1 MDAAV
6 GCATC
11 PSHFQDCSRARACHA
26 IGSRPKCHLWFSLNE
41 LFMINKMIQTLLA
54 GKASL
59 VYLIS
64 EEEERVEQIIASAA
78 AQVDGSLRQ
87 MYSWSCLRGL
97 TKGDEV
103 VSPDIDP
110 VGALDRFLG
119 TDSHSI
125 LIFKDLHLLV
135 AQNPRLIRQLK
146 ETDRTARTTGK
157 KVFFICPQLALPE
170 ELYSHFRIEDVPL
183 PTYGELSQLL
193 DASMAR
199 KPAAESLAKTLSAD
213 LKEKTIRAAMG
224 LTWNEAVDAFDD
236 ALGEETA
243 ITVKTVDTVLEAKKV
258 LVRKSGVLE
267 YVSSRAGAWQIG
279 GLVNLKK
286 WLAERSRAFSPTAAR
301 LGLTPPK
308 GILVMG
314 VSGCGKSLCIK
325 AIAAHWKLPLLR
337 LDMGR
342 IYDGLAGPPEE
353 AMRKAIKTSEAVAP
367 CVLWI
372 DEIEA
377 GIANQQQKQVGGKEA
392 RVLALFLTWMQEK
405 TAPVFVGATANEVE
419 VLPPEILRKGRFDE
433 LFYMGLPLKEERKQ
447 ILTIHMRR
455 RRVDPSRFDMEY
467 LADSTAGL
475 NGAEI
480 EQGII
485 SAIFESSSQKVE
497 LSEHIL
503 SNALRNIVP
512 LSRTMRERIEKIEA
526 WARDRA
532 MKASLETI

>member
-1 MDAAV
+1 MLTKKIRSYIT
-6 GCATC
+6 GRT
-11 PSHFQDCSRARACHA
+11 
-26 IGSRPKCHLWFSLNE
+26 
-41 LFMINKMIQTLLA
+41 
-54 GKASL
+54 SL

-64 EEEERVEQIIASAA
+64 EEEERVEKLIAA
-78 AQVDGSLRQ
+78 AAAKMGPNSRQV
-87 MYSWSCLRGL
+87 YSWSCLRGL
-97 TKGDEV
+97 TKGNERV
-103 VSPDIDP
+103 APGSDP
-110 VGALDRFLG
+110 IPALDLFLKSDG
-119 TDSHSI
+119 HSI
-125 LIFKDLHLLV
+125 LVFKDLHLLIGH
-135 AQNPRLIRQLK
+135 NPPLIRQLK
-146 ETDRTARTTGK
+146 ECGRTARSTGK
-157 KVFFICPQLALPE
+157 KIFFICPQVALPD

-183 PTYGELSQLL
+183 PSYDELSRLL
-193 DASMAR
+193 DARIAKKR
-199 KPAAESLAKTLSAD
+199 EAEALKKTLTD
-213 LKEKTIRAAMG
+213 DFKEKMVRAAMG
-224 LTWNEAVDAFDD
+224 FTLNEASDAFEDALFGVTTITEKVVDA
-236 ALGEETA
+236 
-243 ITVKTVDTVLEAKKV
+243 VLEQKEA

-267 YVSSRAGAWQIG
+267 YVSTRAGAWQIG

-286 WLAERSRAFSPTAAR
+286 WLAERTKAFSPSAAK

-353 AMRKAIKTSEAVAP
+353 AMRKAIKTAEAVAP

-377 GIANQQQKQVGGKEA
+377 GIANQQQKQGGGKEA

-447 ILTIHMRR
+447 ILTIHMRQSK
-455 RRVDPSRFDMEY
+455 VDPSRFDMEY
-467 LADSTAGL
+467 LADSTEGL

-485 SAIFESSSQKVE
+485 SAIYESSSQKVE

-503 SNALRNIVP
+503 SNALRSIVP